1 MNIEQLKNEY
11 EAFRSRGLVLNMAR
25 GCPSKEQLDLSV
37 PMLSCLTAFTAEDGT
52 DVRNYGNFTGIPEIK
67 RLFGEILGVDASQ
80 VIAGGGSS
88 IHLMHAA
95 LSRAYVHGPK
105 EGSVPWG
112 QLKEVKILCPVPGY
126 DWHFHLLESFGFTI
140 VPVPLLEDGPDM
152 DEVLR
157 LVKDP
162 AVKGLVCV
170 PMYSNPSGVTYSDR
184 IVDALAGM
192 ETAADDFTIFWDNA
206 YCVHHLYEEEEKRA
220 KLMNLYAAAEKYGH
234 EDRVL
239 MFASTS
245 KMTFAGGG
253 VAAMAASPA
262 IIKRHAGF
270 LQYEL
275 VSFDKVNQ
283 LRHARFLPDMDAVEA
298 HMKKHAAIL
307 RPKFELVEEAFRST
321 LSGLCTW
328 TEPLGGYFI
337 CLNVPEGCAK
347 RTVELCKNAG
357 VSLTPAGAPFPGGFE
372 KKDSLLRIAPTMPPM
387 AELKEALTLIPL
399 AVRLAYA
406 EKR

>member
-1 MNIEQLKNEY
+1 MEYELLKKEY
-11 EAFRSRGLVLNMAR
+11 EAFRARGLVLNMAR
-25 GCPSKEQLDLSV
+25 GCPSREQLDLSL
-37 PMLSCLTAFTAEDGT
+37 PMLEPLRDFTAEDGT
-52 DVRNYGNFTGIPEIK
+52 DVRNYGNVTGIPEIK
-67 RLFGEILGVDASQ
+67 RLFGELMGVPAAQ

-105 EGSVPWG
+105 EGAAPWG
-112 QLKEVKILCPVPGY
+112 QLKEVKIICPVPGY
-126 DWHFHLLESFGFTI
+126 DWHFHLLDSFGFTV
-140 VPVPLLEDGPDM
+140 VPVPLYENGPDI
-152 DEVLR
+152 EKILE

-170 PMYSNPSGVTYSDR
+170 PMYSNPSGVTCSAA
-184 IVDALAGM
+184 VVEALAGM

-206 YCVHHLYEEEEKRA
+206 YCVHHLYEDRRA
-220 KLMNLYAAAEKYGH
+220 SLANLYTASLKYGH

-262 IIKRHAGF
+262 VIRRHTSF

-283 LRHARFLPDMDAVEA
+283 LRHARFLPDLKAVEA

-307 RPKFELVEEAFRST
+307 RPKFNLVEEAFEKE
-321 LSGLCTW
+321 LSGLCTF
-328 TEPLGGYFI
+328 TRPLGGYFI
-337 CLNVPEGCAK
+337 CLNVPDGCAK
-347 RTVELCKNAG
+347 RTVALCKEAG
-357 VSLTPAGAPFPGGFE
+357 VSLTPAGAPFPGGRE
-372 KKDSLLRIAPTMPPM
+372 EKDSLLRIAPTMPPLG
-387 AELKEALTLIPL
+387 ELSEALRLIPL
-399 AVRLAYA
+399 AVKLAYA
-406 EKR
+406 EKQR